1 MQVFVHI
8 GGKNYGPYAVE
19 QLRSY
24 VKAGNFK
31 EDHLACFDSKNWV
44 RINQVPG
51 FLVEAKTQ
59 PAAPQK
65 VAKVVPTKTKKQRT
79 KKLVIVSLSVMAVL
93 SVVIL
98 SIAWA
103 TDYLLE
109 EKIDEAMLQARTFSP
124 SALIKLSR
132 CMTGI
137 PSRSTYPSR
146 CQYLEMNY
154 PSV

>member
-8 GGKNYGPYAVE
+8 GGKNYGPYSVD

-31 EDHLACFDSKNWV
+31 EDHLACYDGRNWL

-51 FLVEAKTQ
+51 FAVEAKTQ
-59 PAAPQK
+59 PVAQQK
-65 VAKVVPTKTKKQRT
+65 VAKVVPTKTKKKRT
-79 KKLVIVSLSVMAVL
+79 KKLVIGCFSVMAVL

-103 TDYLLE
+103 TDYLID
-109 EKIDEAMLQARTFSP
+109 EKIDEGMLLSENLFT

-137 PSRSTYPSR
+137 PSRSTYLSR
-146 CQYLEMNY
+146 CQYLETNY